1 MKKNIF
7 AWFNLGYFLLGV
19 MVGLIISILFI
30 IDYPS
35 VDDMKYNF
43 ENNIPMSEETL
54 ISNIKNICGDGL
66 TINYVNGNYSINIEC
81 LIYRGIDNEIRK
93 GTLC

>member
-7 AWFNLGYFLLGV
+7 AWFSFGYFLLGV
-19 MVGLIISILFI
+19 IVGLIISILFVM
-30 IDYPS
+30 DYPS
-35 VDDMKYNF
+35 IDDIKYNF
-43 ENNIPMSEETL
+43 ENNTPMSEETL
-54 ISNIKNICGDGL
+54 IRNIKNICGDGL